1 MISLLSSTLNIQL
14 NIGQNSSINTSEVL
28 MSMETL
34 STKSLSNK
42 IIQQVGNARIQFPLN
57 FNLNNNG
64 AISLRVSSFLSVRVI
79 VCLFSQ

>member
-34 STKSLSNK
+34 SSKSLSNK

-57 FNLNNNG
+57 LNLNNNG